1 MNIHRLYSLAGAR
14 FRAKR
19 MRNFARIMQPADGC
33 TILDI
38 GGYPGTWKDFPHK
51 PSVTTLNLHP
61 VDFVQTPDLPPIR
74 TRVGD
79 GCKLDY
85 ADASFDI
92 VFSNSVI
99 EHLSS
104 FERQQAFASEARRVG
119 RALWIQTPAKE
130 FFIEPHLLAPF
141 IHYFPVSFQ
150 RRLIR
155 HFTIWGLVTKPSPA
169 AIESFLQ
176 EVRLISLA
184 EMQQLF
190 PDCKIHR
197 ETIFGFT
204 KSYVAIRE
212 RA

>member
-1 MNIHRLYSLAGAR
+1 
-14 FRAKR
+14 
-19 MRNFARIMQPADGC
+19 MQPADDC

-141 IHYFPVSFQ
+141 IHYFPLTGG
-150 RRLIR
+150 RLTAWSA
-155 HFTIWGLVTKPSPA
+155 FV
-169 AIESFLQ
+169 ESYF
-176 EVRLISLA
+176 
-184 EMQQLF
+184 
-190 PDCKIHR
+190 
-197 ETIFGFT
+197 
-204 KSYVAIRE
+204 
-212 RA
+212 